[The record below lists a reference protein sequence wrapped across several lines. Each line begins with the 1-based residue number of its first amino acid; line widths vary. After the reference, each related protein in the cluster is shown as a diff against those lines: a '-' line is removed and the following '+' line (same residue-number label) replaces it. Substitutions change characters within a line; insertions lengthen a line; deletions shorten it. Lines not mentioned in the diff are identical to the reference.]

1 MNMASLSVEGQAGVS
16 PYFLQKLEAS
26 QLLPVS
32 EHRVGRGIRIP
43 QFSKALSSVS
53 SPKLEKE
60 TSEFWSHFQP
70 LQVFPLPPKGLFLF
84 LFIFYEI
91 LGCNVW
97 LVCSSLYFSVLDLFY
112 CT

>member
-16 PYFLQKLEAS
+16 PYFFQKLEAS

-60 TSEFWSHFQP
+60 TSEFWSH
-70 LQVFPLPPKGLFLF
+70 
-84 LFIFYEI
+84 
-91 LGCNVW
+91 
-97 LVCSSLYFSVLDLFY
+97 SSLFRSFPCLLRDYFCSYLFSMKSLAVMSGWFVHPY
-112 CT
+112 ISLS